1 MSNLINVILKTI
13 EDVQQK
19 NKKNPNEKTAD
30 PSVFDILREKVQK
43 IDQKA
48 QANQVQKGR
57 RAPKSILD
65 MIKDGIEGARKE
77 NRVDKKVETAP
88 GSIFDQLLKKVNQP
102 QQRQASTGVRK
113 IVEDY
118 KLDVSRVPADVMS
131 NIQQQYQGDVKKVN
145 QQYAQAIYDM
155 VRKMK

>member
-13 EDVQQK
+13 EDVQ
-19 NKKNPNEKTAD
+19 KKNQNNPKEETAD
-30 PSVFDILREKVQK
+30 PSVFDLIREKVLK

-57 RAPKSILD
+57 RNPKSILD
-65 MIKDGIEGARKE
+65 MIRDGIEGAKKE
-77 NRVDKKVETAP
+77 NRKDQAVPTAP
-88 GSIFDQLLKKVNQP
+88 GSIFDQLLKKVDQAP
-102 QQRQASTGVRK
+102 VRQASTGVKK

-118 KLDVSRVPADVMS
+118 KLDVSRVPADVMTKVRA
-131 NIQQQYQGDVKKVN
+131 QYQADFKKLN